1 MKTRN
6 YLTFVSIILIASLLP
21 FVSQAQGY
29 DSGKVQKKTEFK
41 WPEGKKMAV
50 SLTFDDA
57 RLSQPDFGI
66 PLLDK
71 NGVKATFYVSPDN
84 MLQRADAWKKAVKN
98 GHDIGNHSLL
108 HPCTGNFD
116 WSRHK
121 ALEDYTL
128 MSMDEELDSAN
139 KIIYTT
145 LGVTP
150 VSFAFPCGQKFV
162 GRGELTK
169 SYIPVIASKFESGR
183 GWRDEGPN
191 DPAFCDMSQLTGME
205 LDGKSFEEVKSLIES
220 ARDKGQW
227 LVLAGHEMNTGG
239 VQTSILSTIE
249 AICKYAADPANGIW
263 IADVH
268 SVASY
273 VKEKRSEVAF
283 SEVPLYKNPIYPVEQ
298 RVNDLLSRMTLEE
311 KVGQMNIPTCYS
323 SELGWGLNSNAPYMW
338 DMENTKEVREK
349 QLEGCRKWAAGTHN
363 TVFGPGGG
371 FFTLSDRLIYEGPE
385 RQAMVLNELQKI
397 AIEKTRLGIP
407 LFQIEEGTHGLMC
420 PGGTVFPEGLA
431 IGSSWNRN
439 LVRQIYT
446 AAAQEGRSIGVHGL
460 CTLVIE
466 PNRDP
471 RMGRNE
477 EGFSED
483 PYMCSQIAAEI
494 VQALQG
500 YDISAPDKL
509 AAFLCHYPGQSQPVS
524 GFERGAMEISERK
537 FREVF
542 LPSFKTGIKKYG
554 ALGVMA
560 TYPAIDGVAV
570 HSSEKILTGI
580 LREELGFKGIVV
592 CEGGGL
598 GTIVTERHAATQKEA
613 GILAIKAGVD
623 IGISIEDA
631 YMGGLIENVNEGK
644 ISMDEVDRAVS
655 RLLRLKFQMGLFE
668 NPYVDP
674 EKAKKIVNSKE
685 HSELALKAEREGIVL
700 LKNEK
705 KLLPLKKDIKSIA
718 VIGPDADAPI
728 DQLGDYHPQF
738 VPQHVVTILEGIKNK
753 VSPKATVTYVK
764 GCEVIGDKLNEIAR
778 AKAAAKKADV
788 AVVVIGE
795 AGYTTNGEGRDVASL
810 DLTGMQEELLK
821 AVFSTGTPTIAV
833 LVNGRPLSIRWA
845 SGNIPAIVEAW
856 MCGEQGGNAVA
867 DVLFGDYNPS
877 GKLPVSIP
885 RTVGQFPFYY
895 NHSATKEGAKYIDMD
910 ATPLYEFGFGLS
922 YTTFEYSNL
931 RITPEKINPEGSI
944 DITLDV
950 KNTGPVKGD
959 EVVQLYIN
967 DIVSSTSKPVIEL
980 KGYEKVSLEP
990 GETKPV
996 KLKLTPEELS
1006 LLDRDMNLVVEPGIF
1021 EVMVGSSSAD
1031 IRLKGNVEVM
1041 NSEVLTVI
1049 PKK

>member
-1 MKTRN
+1 MKIQNPVIAVSVLIITG
-6 YLTFVSIILIASLLP
+6 LTSGFCR
-21 FVSQAQGY
+21 AQGY
-29 DSGKVQKKTEFK
+29 DSGMVTERSDFQ
-41 WPEGKKMAV
+41 WPEGKKMAI

-57 RLSQPDFGI
+57 RLSQPDLGI

-71 NGVKATFYVSPDN
+71 YGVKATFYLSPDN
-84 MLQRADAWKKAVKN
+84 MMQRVDAWKKAVSN

-116 WSRHK
+116 WSREK
-121 ALEDYTL
+121 ALENYNL
-128 MSMDEELDSAN
+128 LSMNTELDSAN
-139 KIIYTT
+139 KVISKE

-150 VSFAFPCGQKFV
+150 VSFAFPCGQKFI
-162 GRGELTK
+162 GRGESTR
-169 SYIPVIASKFESGR
+169 SYIPVIAAKFESGR
-183 GWRDEGPN
+183 GWLDEGPN
-191 DPAFCDMSQLTGME
+191 DPVFCDLSQLTGME
-205 LDGKSFEEVKSLIES
+205 LDGKSFDQVKVLIES
-220 ARDKGQW
+220 AEEKGSW
-227 LVLAGHEMNTGG
+227 LVLAGHEMNDGG

-249 AICKYAADPANGIW
+249 AICRYASDPANGIW
-263 IADVH
+263 IDDIHAI
-268 SVASY
+268 ASY
-273 VKEKRSEVAF
+273 IKAKRGEQVF
-283 SEVPLYKNPIYPVEQ
+283 SAVPLYKNPVFPIEQ
-298 RVNDLLSRMTLEE
+298 RINDLLSRMTLEE

-323 SELGWGLNSNAPYMW
+323 TELGWGLNSDAPYMW
-338 DMENTKEVREK
+338 DMDNTREVREK
-349 QLEGCRKWAAGTHN
+349 QLEGCRKWAEGTHN
-363 TVFGPGGG
+363 KVFGPGGG
-371 FFTLSDRLIYEGPE
+371 FFTLSDRLVHEGTE
-385 RQAMVLNELQKI
+385 RQATVMNELQKI
-397 AIEKTRLGIP
+397 AVEKTRLGIP

-439 LVRQIYT
+439 LVREIYT
-446 AAAQEGRSIGVHGL
+446 TAAREGKSIGVHGL

-477 EGFSED
+477 EGYSED

-509 AAFLCHYPGQSQPVS
+509 VAFLCHYPGQSQPVS
-524 GFERGAMEISERK
+524 GFERGAMEVSERQ
-537 FREVF
+537 FRNVF

-580 LREELGFKGIVV
+580 LREELGFNGIVV

-623 IGISIEDA
+623 VGISIEDA
-631 YMGGLIENVNEGK
+631 YMGGLIENVHDGK
-644 ISMDEVDRAVS
+644 ISMNEVDRAVT

-674 EKAKKIVNSKE
+674 EKAKKVVHSKE
-685 HSELALKAEREGIVL
+685 NQELALQASREGIVL

-705 KLLPLKKDIKSIA
+705 NLLPLKKDIKSIA
-718 VIGPDADAPI
+718 VIGPDADARI
-728 DQLGDYHPQF
+728 DQLGDYYPQF
-738 VPQHVVTILEGIKNK
+738 VPQEVVTVLEGIKRK
-753 VSPKATVTYVK
+753 ISPKAKITYVK
-764 GCEVIGDKLNEIAR
+764 GCEVTGDKLNEIAR
-778 AKAAAKKADV
+778 AKAAAKNADV
-788 AVVVIGE
+788 AIVVIGE
-795 AGYTTNGEGRDVASL
+795 AGYKTNGEGRDVASL
-810 DLTGMQEELLK
+810 DLTGLQEELLK
-821 AVFSTGTPTIAV
+821 AVYSSGTPTVAV
-833 LVNGRPLSIRWA
+833 LINGRPLSVRWA
-845 SGNIPAIVEAW
+845 SENIPAIVEAW

-895 NHSATKEGAKYIDMD
+895 NHSATKEGAKYIDMP

-931 RITPEKINPEGSI
+931 RIIPDKINHEGNVEI
-944 DITLDV
+944 ILDV
-950 KNTGPVKGD
+950 KNSGSVKGD

-967 DIVSSTSKPVIEL
+967 DVISSTSRPVIEL

-990 GETKPV
+990 GEKKTV

-1006 LLDRDMNLVVEPGIF
+1006 LLDRNMNMVVEPGIF
-1021 EVMVGSSSAD
+1021 EVMIGSSSAD
-1031 IRLKGNVEVM
+1031 IRLRGQFEVKD
-1041 NSEVLTVI
+1041 SYELAGIT
-1049 PKK
+1049 KR

>member
-1 MKTRN
+1 MT
-6 YLTFVSIILIASLLP
+6 
-21 FVSQAQGY
+21 G
-29 DSGKVQKKTEFK
+29 
-41 WPEGKKMAV
+41 
-50 SLTFDDA
+50 
-57 RLSQPDFGI
+57 
-66 PLLDK
+66 
-71 NGVKATFYVSPDN
+71 
-84 MLQRADAWKKAVKN
+84 WKKAVSA

-108 HPCTGNFD
+108 HPCTGNFE
-116 WSRHK
+116 WSRQK
-121 ALEDYTL
+121 ALENYTL
-128 MSMDEELDSAN
+128 MSMNAELDSAN
-139 KIIYTT
+139 KVINKT
-145 LGVTP
+145 LGITP

-162 GRGELTK
+162 GRGEMTK
-169 SYIPVIASKFESGR
+169 SYIPVVAAKFESAR
-183 GWRDEGPN
+183 GWLDEGPN
-191 DPAFCDMSQLTGME
+191 DPNFCDMSQLTGME
-205 LDGKSFEEVKSLIES
+205 LDGKTFEQVKIIIES
-220 ARDKGQW
+220 AKEKGSW
-227 LVLAGHEMNTGG
+227 LVLAGHEMNDGG

-249 AICKYAADPANGIW
+249 AICKYANDPANGIW
-263 IADVH
+263 IDDVH
-268 SVASY
+268 AIASY
-273 VKEKRSEVAF
+273 IKEKRGEPVF
-283 SEVPLYKNPIYPVEQ
+283 SAVPIYKNPIFPVEQ
-298 RVNDLLSRMTLEE
+298 RVNDLISRMTLEE

-323 SELGWGLNSNAPYMW
+323 TELGWGLNSDAPYMW

-349 QLEGCRKWAAGTHN
+349 QLEGCRKWAEGTHN
-363 TVFGPGGG
+363 KVFGPGGG

-385 RQAMVLNELQKI
+385 RQAKVLNELQKI
-397 AIEKTRLGIP
+397 AVEKTRLGIP

-439 LVRQIYT
+439 LVREIYT
-446 AAAQEGRSIGVHGL
+446 AAAQEGKSIGVHGL

-477 EGFSED
+477 EGYSED

-509 AAFLCHYPGQSQPVS
+509 VAFLCHYPGQSQPVS
-524 GFERGAMEISERK
+524 GFERGAMEVSERQ
-537 FREVF
+537 FRNVF

-580 LREELGFKGIVV
+580 LREELDFKGIVV

-623 IGISIEDA
+623 VGISIEDA
-631 YMGGLIENVNEGK
+631 YMGGLIENVHEGK
-644 ISMDEVDRAVS
+644 ISMSEVDRAVS

-674 EKAKKIVNSKE
+674 ERAKKIVNSKE
-685 HSELALKAEREGIVL
+685 HQELALQAAREGIVL

-705 KLLPLKKDIKSIA
+705 KILPLKKDIKSIA
-718 VIGPDADAPI
+718 VIGPDADAAI
-728 DQLGDYHPQF
+728 DQLGDYHPQV
-738 VPQHVVTILEGIKNK
+738 VPQHVVTVLEGIKNK
-753 VSPKATVTYVK
+753 VSPQAKITYVK
-764 GCEVIGDKLNEIAR
+764 GCEVIGDKLNEIEK
-778 AKAAAKKADV
+778 AKTAAKRADI

-795 AGYTTNGEGRDVASL
+795 AGYITNGEGRDVASL
-810 DLTGMQEELLK
+810 DLTGRQEELLK
-821 AVFSTGTPTIAV
+821 AVYSTGTPTIAV
-833 LVNGRPLSIRWA
+833 LINGRPLSVRWA
-845 SGNIPAIVEAW
+845 SENIPAIVEAW

-885 RTVGQFPFYY
+885 RTVGQYPFYY
-895 NHSATKEGAKYIDMD
+895 NHSATKEGAKYIDMP

-931 RITPEKINPEGSI
+931 RIMPEQINNKGDVEI
-944 DITLDV
+944 ILDL
-950 KNTGPVKGD
+950 KNTGSVKGD

-967 DIVSSTSKPVIEL
+967 DIISSTSKPVMEL
-980 KGYEKVSLEP
+980 KGYEKVTLEP
-990 GETKPV
+990 GEKKTV

-1006 LLDRDMNLVVEPGIF
+1006 LLDRNMNVVVEPGIF
-1021 EVMVGSSSAD
+1021 EVMIGGSSAD
-1031 IRLKGNVEVM
+1031 IKLKGQFEVKDGY
-1041 NSEVLTVI
+1041 ELTVT
-1049 PKK
+1049 KK